1 MDKEISKIQIRQDT
15 AENWRT
21 VDPILA
27 SGEPGF
33 ETPSAQFP
41 YGAMKIGDGKRK
53 WSEILQYQTN
63 AGKSIQDIQDPNGKM
78 YCRRWAPGAETPT
91 WEAFELPKE
100 DTRVTFADLMTKP
113 YDEEINMNYYMLD
126 VDGVTRIPVYAIKKR
141 YSITK
146 TSGLTDTQTLNA
158 NGVIKNI
165 LQVGGVFQKDE
176 DHIIALPCSTTRYYV
191 EISLDKEED
200 NQVIHINSYS
210 SSDRTNALLDI
221 FIIYAKEVK

>member
-33 ETPSAQFP
+33 EAPSAQFP
-41 YGAMKIGDGKRK
+41 YGAMKIGDGKRR
-53 WSEILQYQTN
+53 WSELEYQTN
-63 AGKSIQDIQDPNGKM
+63 AGEGIQDIQDPNGKM
-78 YCRRWAPGAETPT
+78 YCRRWAPDAETPT
-91 WEAFELPKE
+91 WETFELPKE
-100 DTRVTFADLMTKP
+100 DTRVSFADLMAKP

-126 VDGVTRIPVYAIKKR
+126 ADGVTRIPVYAIKKR

-146 TSGLTDTQTLNA
+146 TSGLTDTQTINA

-176 DHIIALPCSTTRYYV
+176 DHIVALPCSTARYYV

-200 NQVIHINSYS
+200 NQVMHINSYS

>member
-33 ETPSAQFP
+33 ETPSAKFP
-41 YGAMKIGDGKRK
+41 YGAMKIGDGKRR
-53 WSEILQYQTN
+53 WSELEYQTN
-63 AGKSIQDIQDPNGKM
+63 AGEGIQDIQDPNGKM
-78 YCRRWAPGAETPT
+78 YCRRWAPDAETPT
-91 WEAFELPKE
+91 WEAFELPEE
-100 DTRVTFADLMTKP
+100 DTRVSFADLMAKP

-126 VDGVTRIPVYAIKKR
+126 ADGVTRIPVYAIKKR

-146 TSGLTDTQTLNA
+146 TSGLTDTQTINA

-176 DHIIALPCSTTRYYV
+176 DHIVALPCSTARYYV

-200 NQVIHINSYS
+200 NQVMHINSYS

-221 FIIYAKEVK
+221 FIIYAKEVN